1 MSMDVKSALV
11 KNGFKFQKRYGQNF
25 ITDKNF
31 LASVVE
37 KSGVSSGDTVVEI
50 GAGAGTLTAA
60 LAFKAKK
67 VIAFEIDSYLKPVL
81 EETLEEYDNVEL
93 VFGDFMKSGDVS
105 GRIDGEYKV
114 VANLPYY
121 ITTPVLFK
129 LIEEAEVK
137 PQSISVMVQK
147 EVADRLCAG
156 AGSKDYGALTVAVG
170 AFYEAKKI
178 IDVNRTMF
186 CPVPNVDSAVV
197 LMTRREDGVPE
208 DPVLFSR
215 VVRSAFAMR
224 RKTLVN
230 NLMASFALPRETCE
244 KVLAECG
251 LSITVRGEALSR
263 EEFIALAT
271 SLRGFVR

>member
-1 MSMDVKSALV
+1 MTDYEIALE
-11 KNGFKFQKRYGQNF
+11 KHRFKYKKALGQNF
-25 ITDKNF
+25 IFDDD
-31 LASVVE
+31 LLDGIAE
-37 KSGVSSGDTVVEI
+37 AGGADGETVVEI
-50 GAGAGTLTAA
+50 GAGAGTLTRAIA
-60 LAFKAKK
+60 RRAKN
-67 VIAFEIDSYLKPVL
+67 VCAFEIDETLFPVL
-81 EETLEEYDNVEL
+81 DDVLGGLDNVRLFSNDVTEL
-93 VFGDFMKSGDVS
+93 GIETVDML
-105 GRIDGEYKV
+105 IGEPYRV
-114 VANLPYY
+114 IANLPYY

-244 KVLAECG
+244 KVLEGCG